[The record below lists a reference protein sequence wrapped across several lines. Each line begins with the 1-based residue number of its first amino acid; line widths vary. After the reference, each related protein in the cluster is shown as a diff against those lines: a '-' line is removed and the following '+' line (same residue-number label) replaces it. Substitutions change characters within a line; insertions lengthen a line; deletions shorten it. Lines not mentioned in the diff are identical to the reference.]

1 MTHQH
6 IKNWLLWLG
15 CIWISVPGLAQLS
28 IINTKSGP
36 IEGTVNQDRSIHIF
50 KGIPFAAPPVG
61 DLRWKEPQ
69 PVKPWSETKRCTS
82 FGPSPMQAS
91 PSPFMFWSSEFLIP
105 KEPIS
110 EDCLYLNVWTGAKTA
125 KDKRPVLVYIY
136 GGGFRSG
143 GTGCPIYDGEAMAK
157 KGVVFV
163 SINYRVGVFG
173 FLAHPELTK
182 ESPNKTS
189 GNYAL
194 LDLLAGLKWVQE
206 NIKAFGGD
214 PKKVTIA
221 GQSAG
226 AFAVNFL
233 VASPL
238 SKGLFHRA
246 IAQSGGHVVTLPLRP
261 HIDLKTAESYG
272 VEFGKGIQ
280 CNTLADLRAKSAN
293 DILKATGSVTSPN
306 VDGYVL
312 PTSIP
317 NIFKEGKQNDVPTI
331 VGWNKDD
338 KLMLKAQ
345 SADVFKEQIKQRF
358 GPLANEFHE
367 VYPADNDAQ
376 AAESQGALSRDE
388 TFGLQDYAWAKAQTQ
403 TGRKNIYVYNFNR
416 ALPAHTPETQFGAFH
431 SGEIVYAYNNL
442 HTLDRPWEAVD
453 QQIAD
458 VMSSYWV
465 NFAKTGNPNGKG
477 LPPWPAYDPDKDE
490 VMILDKTIKVMPL
503 PDKKQMAFW
512 EKYYKIQ

>member
-1 MTHQH
+1 M
-6 IKNWLLWLG
+6 K
-15 CIWISVPGLAQLS
+15 GLTLILYFVFVGLCSGWTQLPV
-28 IINTKSGP
+28 IQLKEGR
-36 IEGTVNQDRSIHIF
+36 IEGTTGKDGTIKIF

-61 DLRWKEPQ
+61 QLRWQEPQ
-69 PVKPWSETKRCTS
+69 PVIPWSGTKHCVT

-91 PSPFMFWSSEFLIP
+91 PAPFMFWSSEFLIP
-105 KEPIS
+105 KEPIG
-110 EDCLYLNVWTGAKTA
+110 EDCLYLNVWTGAIQA
-125 KDKRPVLVYIY
+125 KEKRPVLVYIY

-173 FLAHPELTK
+173 FLAHPELTR
-182 ESPNKTS
+182 ESPHYTS

-194 LDLLAGLKWVQE
+194 LDMLAGLRWVQA
-206 NIKAFGGD
+206 NIKSFGGD

-238 SKGLFHRA
+238 AKGLFHRA
-246 IAQSGGHVVTLPLRP
+246 IAQSGGHVVTLPSRP

-272 VEFGKGIQ
+272 QDFAKRLQ
-280 CNTLADLRAKSAN
+280 CNTLAELRAKSAEEV
-293 DILKATGSVTSPN
+293 LKASGAVTSPN

-312 PTSIP
+312 PESITA
-317 NIFKEGKQNDVPTI
+317 IFKGGRQNDVPTI
-331 VGWNKDD
+331 VGWNADD
-338 KLMLKAQ
+338 KLLLKAQ
-345 SADVFKEQIKQRF
+345 SADVFKEQMKQRF
-358 GPLANEFHE
+358 GPQAQTFHDA
-367 VYPADNDAQ
+367 YPAGNDTE

-388 TFGLQDYAWAKAQTQ
+388 TFALQDYAWAKFQSK
-403 TGRKNIYVYNFNR
+403 TGRKKIYLYNFNR
-416 ALPAHTPETQFGAFH
+416 ELPAYNAETQFGAFH

-453 QQIAD
+453 HQLAET
-458 VMSSYWV
+458 MSSYWI
-465 NFAKTGNPNGKG
+465 NFARTGNPNGSG
-477 LPPWPAYDPDKDE
+477 LPFWPAFQPDTDE
-490 VMILDKTIKVMPL
+490 IIILDKNVSSGPL
-503 PDKKQMAFW
+503 PGKKQLSFW
-512 EKYYKIQ
+512 ENYYQLTY